1 MSQEGVQFIV
11 CVQCHDCTRPSSANE
26 IVSVSPGPR
35 QLLQLGSD
43 DDGIE
48 RQSSFDKSK
57 KKLKGAAKK
66 SKISKIMKER
76 AQVNDNDELIATDEL
91 KSSSEG
97 VYIKDRI
104 LRCNKARI
112 LKKKIQ
118 KAVLELNRCCGYSA
132 DIHIQ
137 APLPITGPR
146 AAGLVLDLPDLNG
159 EKALGS
165 KIDLKKHV
173 RMTDVAQDSD
183 RHAHSGSLQN
193 PLRPNETIYQKNLF
207 LAQWNQNTVVDELD

>member
-66 SKISKIMKER
+66 SKVSKIMKER
-76 AQVNDNDELIATDEL
+76 AQVNNSDELIDTDEL

-97 VYIKDRI
+97 VFIKDRI
-104 LRCNKARI
+104 LTRT
-112 LKKKIQ
+112 
-118 KAVLELNRCCGYSA
+118 
-132 DIHIQ
+132 H
-137 APLPITGPR
+137 T
-146 AAGLVLDLPDLNG
+146 
-159 EKALGS
+159 
-165 KIDLKKHV
+165 
-173 RMTDVAQDSD
+173 
-183 RHAHSGSLQN
+183 
-193 PLRPNETIYQKNLF
+193 
-207 LAQWNQNTVVDELD
+207 